1 MHELVLSHS
10 LVEIIEREAI
20 LQDFEWVETVRLEIG
35 VLTCVEPEA
44 LKFCFDASTK
54 GTVAEGA
61 RLEIISVPAEASCRD
76 CGTKRA
82 IRVWGAACT
91 ACGGH
96 RLDVHG
102 GDQLRIKDLEV
113 N

>member
-1 MHELVLSHS
+1 MHELALSHS
-10 LVEIIEREAI
+10 MVEIIEREAV
-20 LQDFEWVETVRLEIG
+20 LQAFERVETIRLEIG

-44 LKFCFDASTK
+44 LRFCFDTATR

-61 RLEIISVPAEASCRD
+61 RLEIIAVPAEASCRD
-76 CGTKRA
+76 CGAERA
-82 IRVWGAACT
+82 IRRWGTACT

-102 GDQLRIKDLEV
+102 GDQMRIKDLEV
-113 N
+113 H